1 MDVLDRVREFGA
13 DIELTDDQ
21 LSRARQE
28 VQRGLV
34 PDAPSRKRARLWV
47 GIGGIGGLLA
57 AGAATT
63 AIVIALSAP
72 PATVV
77 EAVTPSPQ
85 PPEVT
90 VAPPPPPSPE
100 PSQTLAP
107 VTAATVLEQ
116 AAALAST
123 SAGSSL
129 AQGGYLRID
138 SATEQLVLYSPEAEH
153 SPYNASRENA
163 TAAWVAAGT
172 YSTYIPADRSGEW
185 VRVFQ
190 PEKRIVA
197 LYGSDAEYLA
207 AQWVEMALDEVIVDR
222 YQGGL
227 GDGGDNSDPTFGSD
241 AYFAQMPHDPQQ
253 LLDWNRARMIEGN
266 VEDVDEGAVMVLIQD
281 LELNAAPPDIRAAMF
296 RALALAPGV
305 AIQSVDGD
313 RTTLAFRFDMYEPR
327 VGTMTIDTRTGLV
340 VASTGTTSPGPG
352 IVPESVPGHR
362 VTTTITVVDEAP

>member
-13 DIELTDDQ
+13 DIELSDDQ
-21 LSRARQE
+21 LSLALQDVR
-28 VQRGLV
+28 RGLV
-34 PDAPSRKRARLWV
+34 PDAPARRRARLWIGV
-47 GIGGIGGLLA
+47 GGIGGLVA

-72 PATVV
+72 PAALV
-77 EAVTPSPQ
+77 EAVTPSPEA
-85 PPEVT
+85 PEVT

-100 PSQTLAP
+100 PSPIVVP

-129 AQGGYLRID
+129 AQGGHLRIE
-138 SATEQLVLYSPEAEH
+138 STTEQLVLYSEAAEQ
-153 SPYNASRENA
+153 SPYNASRQNA
-163 TAAWVAAGT
+163 TAAWVAVGS

-185 VRVFQ
+185 VRVFE
-190 PEKRIVA
+190 PEKRIAA
-197 LYGSDAEYLA
+197 LYGTDAEYLA
-207 AQWVEMALDEVIVDR
+207 AQWLDMTLDEVIVNR

-227 GDGGDNSDPTFGSD
+227 GDPGDETNPTFGSD
-241 AYFAQMPHDPQQ
+241 AYFAQMPADPQQ
-253 LLDWNRARMIEGN
+253 LLDWNRARMVAGN
-266 VEDVDEGAVMVLIQD
+266 VEDPDEGAVTVLIQD
-281 LELNAAPPDIRAAMF
+281 LELNAAPPDLRAAMF

-305 AIQSVDGD
+305 EIQSVEGD
-313 RTTLAFRFDMYEPR
+313 LTTLSFRFDMFEPR

-340 VASTGTTSPGPG
+340 AASTGTTSPGPG

-362 VTTTITVVDEAP
+362 VTTSITVVDSAP